1 MKEYSPIKVAGGGY
15 IAKPKK
21 FRERHPYVTGVGIGL
36 GAVAA
41 RKFYKGPIKSMRDPL
56 YRAGA
61 TFNTFEKLH
70 PVTGPVTR
78 AASSTKEAAINSTLV
93 KLARKQIQKVKD
105 GLESI
110 NNRYGFEARQ
120 TRRRAMADQQS
131 ALADYYRRRSYGQ
144 EGFMPIVPRTPG
156 GPPGLYPK
164 DSTWW
169 GYNPRI
175 WSKSR
180 RKAARKASREKRP
193 AKMRYQQN
201 LGELPYY
208 KANKWESSWS
218 QGLKKR
224 KKAKNKTRGKN

>member
-41 RKFYKGPIKSMRDPL
+41 RKFYKGPIQSMRDPL

-61 TFNTFEKLH
+61 TFKTFEKLH

-78 AASSTKEAAINSTLV
+78 AASRTKESALNSTLV

-120 TRRRAMADQQS
+120 TRRRAKADYQS
-131 ALADYYRRRSYGQ
+131 SLADYYRRRSYGQ
-144 EGFMPIVPRTPG
+144 EYFPMVPRTPG
-156 GPPGLYPK
+156 GPSGLSPK
-164 DSTWW
+164 DPTWW

-175 WSKSR
+175 WSKSI
-180 RKAARKASREKRP
+180 RKASR
-193 AKMRYQQN
+193 
-201 LGELPYY
+201 
-208 KANKWESSWS
+208 KASRK
-218 QGLKKR
+218 GKK
-224 KKAKNKTRGKN
+224 